1 MNAYQR
7 KTTKNGCENSK
18 STIIKGL
25 QCNGK
30 NPSAVNPKCITV
42 FIAWYFQNDPE
53 IIGKQT
59 ISQVHY

>member
-1 MNAYQR
+1 M
-7 KTTKNGCENSK
+7 KNGRENSK
-18 STIIKGL
+18 STTIDGL

-59 ISQVHY
+59 ISHVLY